1 MKENNNDIITS
12 LESKEYE
19 YGFTTDIETET
30 LPKGLNEGIVRAIS
44 EKKGEPE
51 WLMEYRLK
59 AFRHWQTMSLP
70 TWAHLDIPDIDFQD
84 IIYYAEPK
92 PKKKSI
98 YKQ

>member
-51 WLMEYRLK
+51 
-59 AFRHWQTMSLP
+59 
-70 TWAHLDIPDIDFQD
+70 
-84 IIYYAEPK
+84 
-92 PKKKSI
+92 
-98 YKQ
+98 